1 MKLFDKLLQT
11 KMLGILIVIFAIGM
25 AFVSVPPTIQT
36 AQTNAAECTIRN
48 GTAMT
53 WYEHLP
59 AEFFLSISFV
69 VVMGVIGGFLALRS
83 QEKEKMDQNL
93 RMKLSEAKKKL
104 QGDEKKIY
112 EIIASNE
119 GVIFQSELTE
129 KLGFPK
135 ARVSR
140 NLDKLEG
147 KGLIERR
154 RRGLSNVILIKY
166 H

>member
-1 MKLFDKLLQT
+1 MKLLDKLLQT
-11 KMLGILIVIFAIGM
+11 KTLGILIVIFAIGM
-25 AFVSVPPTIQT
+25 AFVSVPPTIRT
-36 AQTNAAECTIRN
+36 AAANAATCTSTN
-48 GTAMT
+48 GTPMT

-69 VVMGVIGGFLALRS
+69 VIMGVIGAFLSLRS
-83 QEKEKMDQNL
+83 HDREKMDQTL
-93 RMKLSEAKKKL
+93 RMKLNEAKKKL

-112 EIIASNE
+112 EIVASNE
-119 GVIFQSELTE
+119 GVIFQSELAE
-129 KLGFPK
+129 KAGFPK
-135 ARVSR
+135 ARISR

>member
-1 MKLFDKLLQT
+1 MKLLDKLLQT
-11 KMLGILIVIFAIGM
+11 KTLGILIVVFAIGM

-36 AQTNAAECTIRN
+36 AEANAAECVSKN
-48 GTAMT
+48 GTPMT

-69 VVMGVIGGFLALRS
+69 VVMGIIGMFLALRS
-83 QEKEKMDQNL
+83 LEREKMDQTL

-112 EIIASNE
+112 EIVASNE
-119 GVIFQSELTE
+119 GVIFQSELAE
-129 KLGFPK
+129 KAGFPK
-135 ARVSR
+135 ARISR

-154 RRGLSNVILIKY
+154 RRGLSNVILIRY